1 MADAGTR
8 KTGRGDLTQGR
19 IGPTLLAFALPTL
32 GSSVLQSLN
41 GSVNAIWVGNFLG
54 EDALAATTNG
64 NLVMFLLMAF
74 VFGFGMAATILIGQ
88 AFGRRDIE
96 AGRRVMGTSIG
107 TFVAL
112 VSGIS
117 LLGWILAP
125 QLLHLLATPGDAF
138 GLALAYLR
146 VIFVGMPPTLMLTM
160 LMMALR
166 GGGDSL
172 TPLYFMLIDVVLD
185 VGLNPVFILGLG
197 PAPRLGI
204 SGSALATTIAA
215 YTSLTAMIAYAYARD
230 LPLRLRGRELRYLLP
245 DRALLKIILVKG
257 FPIGLQMIVIC
268 SSALAMLG
276 LVNSHGVASTAAYG
290 VTQQLWTYVQMP
302 AMALGA
308 AVSAMAAQNIGA
320 GNWDRVSK
328 ITRIRRP
335 LQSRS
340 DRRAILLLTVAD
352 KAALGLFLGQDSA
365 AMPIARHIQ
374 LVATWGFLFFGI
386 SLVLFG
392 TVRANGEVIWPLIIL
407 FVAMYPVRL
416 GFAFGARTGSASMH
430 CGSASRRGW
439 WRPRSWPPGSTCK
452 AAGSAA
458 GWRRCKAA
466 PTRWNAANEAE
477 AVREPRRRAQPGG
490 LIVIPARSVSRP
502 RSSQAGL
509 LRFRANDA
517 IGRA

>member
-1 MADAGTR
+1 LADAGTAGKGTAKR
-8 KTGRGDLTQGR
+8 HDLTVGP

-41 GSVNAIWVGNFLG
+41 GSVNAIWVGQFLG

-88 AFGRRDIE
+88 AFGRRDIV
-96 AGRRVMGTSIG
+96 AGRRVMGTAIG

-112 VSGIS
+112 VTAIS
-117 LLGWILAP
+117 LGGWILAP
-125 QLLHLLATPGDAF
+125 QLLSVLATPGDAF
-138 GLALAYLR
+138 GLALSYLR

-172 TPLYFMLIDVVLD
+172 TPLWFMMLDVVLD
-185 VGLNPVFILGLG
+185 IALNPIFILGLG

-215 YTSLTAMIAYAYARD
+215 YISLSSMIAYIYARD

-245 DRALLKIILVKG
+245 DRALLRVILIKG
-257 FPIGLQMIVIC
+257 FPIGLQMIVIS

-276 LVNSHGVASTAAYG
+276 LVNSHGVHVTAAYG

-328 ITRIRRP
+328 ITRTGV
-335 LQSRS
+335 LFNFV
-340 DRRAILLLTVAD
+340 LTGALIVVLTLAD

-365 AMPIARHIQ
+365 AMPIAQHIP
-374 LVATWGFLFFGI
+374 LVATWGFLFFGV

-392 TVRANGEVIWPLIIL
+392 TVRANGEVVWPLIIL

-416 GFAFGARTGSASMH
+416 GFAFGTRDWLGLDALWLSFPAGMVATAIMASVLYLDGRWKRGGMAPVTGCPDDME
-430 CGSASRRGW
+430 CREG
-439 WRPRSWPPGSTCK
+439 
-452 AAGSAA
+452 
-458 GWRRCKAA
+458 
-466 PTRWNAANEAE
+466 AE
-477 AVREPRRRAQPGG
+477 AVREPGG
-490 LIVIPARSVSRP
+490 ALSPA
-502 RSSQAGL
+502 G
-509 LRFRANDA
+509 
-517 IGRA
+517 